1 MNSFA
6 LKLLLLVVLAA
17 LLAWASYAVISN
29 SNRSSGGLAPPRGPS
44 GTLTGTMSGTAIN
57 GSAENTGLKTR
68 GTSAQKPQPEEK
80 KEITEKSENVDLAKK
95 PEYKIPEHATVSRFD
110 VSGEEVGKYVDFS
123 LLYDEISKSDARFV
137 ERDGI
142 PVMTVTKVA
151 ENSLIERLGFK
162 KDDHVRF
169 INGISISNPMQ
180 IAAVYVQLKDE
191 SEFTV
196 EFERSGEVLVYIFKI
211 SD

>member
-29 SNRSSGGLAPPRGPS
+29 SNRSSGGLA
-44 GTLTGTMSGTAIN
+44 TGTMN
-57 GSAENTGLKTR
+57 ESATEKEPVTPTGKTPEKQP
-68 GTSAQKPQPEEK
+68 AQKPQPEEK
-80 KEITEKSENVDLAKK
+80 KEITEKSENGDIAKK
-95 PEYKIPEHATVSRFD
+95 PEYKIPEHATVSRFE
-110 VSGEEVGKYVDFS
+110 VSGEEVGKYVDFPF
-123 LLYDEISKSDARFV
+123 LYDEISKSDARFV
-137 ERDGI
+137 ERDGR

-169 INGISISNPMQ
+169 INGLSISNPMQ
-180 IAAVYVQLKDE
+180 IAGVYMQLKDE